1 MDRRAFVAGLGA
13 VLAAPLAVAAQPASK
28 IPRIGV
34 LVPAE
39 PDSPGEPNVGAFRQA
54 LRELRY
60 IEGQTIAVE
69 YRYAHGKTERASLF
83 VQEFIHLN
91 VDVMVIASTAP
102 ALAAKRAA
110 KQIPIVFIGVGDPVA
125 DGLVTNLARPG
136 ENVTGLSMRLSEG
149 FVGKLVELL
158 KRAAPAISRVGWL
171 RTTNVIG
178 AEHYLK
184 EMQAA
189 TKALGLGLV
198 VLDIPDLRDLDGAL
212 ASLSQP
218 RGGSFVVVGQ
228 ALLFPHRSGI
238 TEIAAKYRL
247 PAIYSFRVFADAG
260 GLMSYGPDL
269 PDLWRRAALYT
280 DKILKGAKPAD
291 MAVEEPAKFQLV
303 INLKTAKALGL
314 TIPPSLLLR
323 ADHVIE

>member
-13 VLAAPLAVAAQPASK
+13 VLAAPLAVAAQPAGK

-54 LRELRY
+54 IRELRY

-102 ALAAKRAA
+102 ALAAKRAT

-247 PAIYSFRVFADAG
+247 PAIYSFRVFTDAG

-269 PDLWRRAALYT
+269 PDLWRRAAFYT

-323 ADHVIE
+323 ADQVIE